1 MSPGSNEARNGLW
14 VAVGSFVIWGLM
26 PLYWHFLKVVPSLQ
40 IVAHRVL
47 WSTLL
52 VVAWLLWSQG
62 RGWLRAALARPRA
75 AWMLALSGLLIG
87 INWSLYIWAVNAGH
101 VIESSL
107 GYFINPLLNVVLGV
121 AFLHER
127 LSRAQWVSVALAAA
141 GVAWLTVQFGQ
152 PPWIAICL
160 ALSFALYGLL
170 RKLLAIDA
178 VAGLGVESVYLF
190 APALAMLVWV
200 EAKGQGGFFST
211 WGTGVDA
218 LLIFGGAL
226 TALPLIGF
234 AFAVRRVK
242 LSTVGLIQYIA
253 PTLQFLTGVFVFHE
267 AFDRTRLVGF
277 AFIWAGLIVFAG
289 DGLRRARQRTL
300 SATVGAASA
309 AMPLAEKH
317 RG

>member
-1 MSPGSNEARNGLW
+1 MNTSSESRAGLW
-14 VAVGSFVIWGLM
+14 VAIASFVLWGLM
-26 PLYWHFLKVVPSLQ
+26 PLYWHLLKAVPSLQ
-40 IVAHRVL
+40 VVAHRVV

-52 VVAWLLWSQG
+52 VVTWLLWKNG

-75 AWMLALSGLLIG
+75 AWVLALSGALIG
-87 INWSLYIWAVNAGH
+87 FNWSLYIWAVNAGH
-101 VIESSL
+101 VVESSL

-121 AFLHER
+121 VFLHER
-127 LSRAQWVSVALAAA
+127 LSRVKWLAVAFAAA
-141 GVAWLTVQFGQ
+141 GVLWLTVQFGQ

-190 APALAMLVWV
+190 LPAIAVVAWG
-200 EAKGQGGFFST
+200 ETHGQGGFLPLNGVDA
-211 WGTGVDA
+211 WGLAADA

-234 AFAVRRVK
+234 AFAVRRVP
-242 LSTVGLIQYIA
+242 LSVVGLLQYIA

-267 AFDRTRLVGF
+267 AFDRQRLAGF
-277 AFIWAGLIVFAG
+277 VFIWVGLVIFAI
-289 DGLRRARQRTL
+289 DGALRARRQ
-300 SATVGAASA
+300 AVAPIAAA
-309 AMPLAEKH
+309 PQE
-317 RG
+317 G

>member
-1 MSPGSNEARNGLW
+1 MTPANTDARHGLW
-14 VAVGSFVIWGLM
+14 VAVGSFVLWGLM

-40 IVAHRVL
+40 IVAHRVV
-47 WSTLL
+47 WSALL
-52 VVAWLLWSQG
+52 VVAWLLWAQG

-87 INWSLYIWAVNAGH
+87 VNWSLYVRAVNAGH

-107 GYFINPLLNVVLGV
+107 GYFMNPLLNVVLGV
-121 AFLHER
+121 ALLHER
-127 LSRAQWVSVALAAA
+127 LSRAQWISVALAAV
-141 GVAWLTVQFGQ
+141 GVAWLTFQFGQ

-160 ALSFALYGLL
+160 AFSFALYGLL
-170 RKLLAIDA
+170 RKLLVIDA
-178 VAGLGVESVYLF
+178 VAGLGVESVYLL
-190 APALAMLVWV
+190 APALLMLLWF
-200 EAKGQGGFFST
+200 ESQGQGGFFGA
-211 WGTGVDA
+211 WGTRVDA

-267 AFDRTRLVGF
+267 AFDQTRLVGF
-277 AFIWAGLIVFAG
+277 AFIWAGLLVFAG
-289 DGLRRARQRTL
+289 DGLRRARQRSALATL
-300 SATVGAASA
+300 
-309 AMPLAEKH
+309 PH
-317 RG
+317 

>member
-1 MSPGSNEARNGLW
+1 MNPAVSAERRGLW
-14 VAVGSFVIWGLM
+14 VAIASFVLWGLM
-26 PLYWHFLKVVPSLQ
+26 PLYWHLLKMVPSLQ
-40 IVAHRVL
+40 IVAHRVV

-52 VVAWLLWSQG
+52 VVAWLLWKSG

-75 AWMLALSGLLIG
+75 AWMLALSGALIG
-87 INWSLYIWAVNAGH
+87 FNWSLYIWAVNAGH
-101 VIESSL
+101 VVESSL

-121 AFLHER
+121 VFLHER
-127 LSRAQWVSVALAAA
+127 LSRVKWLAVAFAAA

-190 APALAMLVWV
+190 LPAIAVVAWGEMH
-200 EAKGQGGFFST
+200 GQGGFLPLNGVDA
-211 WGTGVDA
+211 WGAGADA

-234 AFAVRRVK
+234 AFAVRRVP
-242 LSTVGLIQYIA
+242 LSVVGLLQYIA

-267 AFDRTRLVGF
+267 AFDQQRLVGF
-277 AFIWAGLIVFAG
+277 VLIWIGLAIFASESVW
-289 DGLRRARQRTL
+289 RARRQAAL
-300 SATVGAASA
+300 SAA
-309 AMPLAEKH
+309 
-317 RG
+317 

>member
-1 MSPGSNEARNGLW
+1 MTPANTDARHGLW
-14 VAVGSFVIWGLM
+14 VAVGSFVLWGLM

-40 IVAHRVL
+40 IVAHRVV
-47 WSTLL
+47 WSALL
-52 VVAWLLWSQG
+52 VVAWLLWAQG

-87 INWSLYIWAVNAGH
+87 VNWSLYVWAVNAGH

-107 GYFINPLLNVVLGV
+107 GYFMNPLLNVVLGV
-121 AFLHER
+121 ALLHER
-127 LSRAQWVSVALAAA
+127 LSRAQWISVALAAV
-141 GVAWLTVQFGQ
+141 GVAWLTFQFGQ

-160 ALSFALYGLL
+160 AFSFALYGLL
-170 RKLLAIDA
+170 RKLLVIDA
-178 VAGLGVESVYLF
+178 VAGLGVESVYLL
-190 APALAMLVWV
+190 APALLMLLWF
-200 EAKGQGGFFST
+200 ESQGQGGFFGA
-211 WGTGVDA
+211 WGTRVDA

-267 AFDRTRLVGF
+267 AFDQTRLVGF
-277 AFIWAGLIVFAG
+277 AFIWAGLLVFAG
-289 DGLRRARQRTL
+289 DGLRRARQRSALATL
-300 SATVGAASA
+300 
-309 AMPLAEKH
+309 PH
-317 RG
+317 

>member
-1 MSPGSNEARNGLW
+1 MSPVLSAERHGLW
-14 VAVGSFVIWGLM
+14 VAIASFVLWGLM
-26 PLYWHFLKVVPSLQ
+26 PLYWHLLKMVPSLQ
-40 IVAHRVL
+40 IVAHRVV

-52 VVAWLLWSQG
+52 VVAWLLWKSG

-75 AWMLALSGLLIG
+75 AWMLALSGALIG
-87 INWSLYIWAVNAGH
+87 FNWSLYIWAVNAGH
-101 VIESSL
+101 VVESSL

-121 AFLHER
+121 VFLHER
-127 LSRAQWVSVALAAA
+127 LSRMKWLAVAFAAA

-178 VAGLGVESVYLF
+178 VAGLGVESAYLF
-190 APALAMLVWV
+190 LPAIAVVAWGEMQ
-200 EAKGQGGFFST
+200 GQGGFLPLNGVDA
-211 WGTGVDA
+211 WGAGADA

-234 AFAVRRVK
+234 AFAVRRVP
-242 LSTVGLIQYIA
+242 LSVVGLLQYIA

-267 AFDRTRLVGF
+267 AFDRQRLVGF
-277 AFIWAGLIVFAG
+277 VLIWIGLAIFASESVW
-289 DGLRRARQRTL
+289 RARRQAAL
-300 SATVGAASA
+300 SAA
-309 AMPLAEKH
+309 
-317 RG
+317 

>member
-1 MSPGSNEARNGLW
+1 MNAVLSAERRGLW
-14 VAVGSFVIWGLM
+14 VAIASFVLWGLM
-26 PLYWHFLKVVPSLQ
+26 PLYWHLLKMVPSLQ
-40 IVAHRVL
+40 IVAHRVV

-52 VVAWLLWSQG
+52 VVAWLLWKSG

-75 AWMLALSGLLIG
+75 AWMLALSGALIG
-87 INWSLYIWAVNAGH
+87 FNWSLYIWAVNAGH
-101 VIESSL
+101 VVESSL

-121 AFLHER
+121 VFLHER
-127 LSRAQWVSVALAAA
+127 LSRVKWLAVAFAAA

-190 APALAMLVWV
+190 LPAIAVVAWGEMH
-200 EAKGQGGFFST
+200 GQGGFLPLNGVDA
-211 WGTGVDA
+211 WGAGADA

-234 AFAVRRVK
+234 AFAVRRVP
-242 LSTVGLIQYIA
+242 LSVVGLLQYIA

-267 AFDRTRLVGF
+267 AFDQQRLVGF
-277 AFIWAGLIVFAG
+277 VLIWIGLAIFASESVW
-289 DGLRRARQRTL
+289 RARRQAAL
-300 SATVGAASA
+300 SAA
-309 AMPLAEKH
+309 
-317 RG
+317 

>member
-1 MSPGSNEARNGLW
+1 MNPHSENRAGLW
-14 VAVGSFVIWGLM
+14 VAIASFVLWGLM
-26 PLYWHFLKVVPSLQ
+26 PLYWHLLKVVPSLQ
-40 IVAHRVL
+40 IVAHRVI

-52 VVAWLLWSQG
+52 VVAWLLWKQG

-75 AWMLALSGLLIG
+75 AWMLGLSGALIG
-87 INWSLYIWAVNAGH
+87 FNWSLYIWAVNAGH
-101 VIESSL
+101 VVESSL

-127 LSRAQWVSVALAAA
+127 LSRSQWAAVALAAA
-141 GVAWLTVQFGQ
+141 GVLWLTIQFGQ

-190 APALAMLVWV
+190 LPALAVMLWG
-200 EAKGQGGFFST
+200 ASHGQGGFLPADGAPG
-211 WGTGVDA
+211 WGLGVDA

-234 AFAVRRVK
+234 AFAVRRVP
-242 LSTVGLIQYIA
+242 LSVVGLLQYIA

-267 AFDRTRLVGF
+267 AFDRNRLIGF
-277 AFIWAGLIVFAG
+277 VFIWIGLAIFAL
-289 DGLRRARQRTL
+289 DGALRARRQIAAIAATAAR
-300 SATVGAASA
+300 SA
-309 AMPLAEKH
+309 
-317 RG
+317 

>member
-1 MSPGSNEARNGLW
+1 MNPALSAERGGLW
-14 VAVGSFVIWGLM
+14 VAIASFVLWGLM
-26 PLYWHFLKVVPSLQ
+26 PLYWHLLKMVPSLQ
-40 IVAHRVL
+40 IVAHRVV

-52 VVAWLLWSQG
+52 VVAWLLWKSG

-75 AWMLALSGLLIG
+75 AWMLALSGALIG
-87 INWSLYIWAVNAGH
+87 FNWSLYIWAVNAGH
-101 VIESSL
+101 VVESSL

-121 AFLHER
+121 VFLHER
-127 LSRAQWVSVALAAA
+127 LSRVKWLAVAFAAA

-190 APALAMLVWV
+190 LPAIAVVAWGEMH
-200 EAKGQGGFFST
+200 GQGGFLPLNGVDA
-211 WGTGVDA
+211 WGAGADA

-234 AFAVRRVK
+234 AFAVRRVP
-242 LSTVGLIQYIA
+242 LSVVGLLQYIA

-267 AFDRTRLVGF
+267 AFDQQRLVGF
-277 AFIWAGLIVFAG
+277 VLIWIGLAIFASESVW
-289 DGLRRARQRTL
+289 RARRQAAL
-300 SATVGAASA
+300 SAA
-309 AMPLAEKH
+309 
-317 RG
+317 

>member
-1 MSPGSNEARNGLW
+1 MNPAVSAERRGLW
-14 VAVGSFVIWGLM
+14 VAIASFVLWGLM
-26 PLYWHFLKVVPSLQ
+26 PLYWHLLKMVPSLQ
-40 IVAHRVL
+40 IVAHRVV

-52 VVAWLLWSQG
+52 VVAWLLWKNG

-75 AWMLALSGLLIG
+75 AWMLALSGALIG
-87 INWSLYIWAVNAGH
+87 FNWSLYIWAVNAGH
-101 VIESSL
+101 VVESSL

-121 AFLHER
+121 VFLHER
-127 LSRAQWVSVALAAA
+127 LSRVKWLAVAFAAA

-190 APALAMLVWV
+190 LPAIAVVAWGEMH
-200 EAKGQGGFFST
+200 GQGGFLPLNGVDA
-211 WGTGVDA
+211 WGAGADA

-234 AFAVRRVK
+234 AFAVRRVP
-242 LSTVGLIQYIA
+242 LSVVGLLQYIA

-267 AFDRTRLVGF
+267 AFDQQRLIGF
-277 AFIWAGLIVFAG
+277 VFIWIGLAIFASESVWQA
-289 DGLRRARQRTL
+289 RRQ
-300 SATVGAASA
+300 AAVSA
-309 AMPLAEKH
+309 A
-317 RG
+317 

>member
-1 MSPGSNEARNGLW
+1 MSPAQREARHGLW
-14 VAVGSFVIWGLM
+14 VAVGSFVVWGMM

-40 IVAHRVL
+40 IVAHRIL

-52 VVAWLLWSQG
+52 VAGWLLWSQG

-75 AWMLALSGLLIG
+75 AWMLALSSLLIG
-87 INWSLYIWAVNAGH
+87 SNWALYIWAVNAGH
-101 VIESSL
+101 VVESSL
-107 GYFINPLLNVVLGV
+107 GYFINPLLNVLLGV

-141 GVAWLTVQFGQ
+141 GVAWLTIQFGQ

-160 ALSFALYGLL
+160 ALSFAFYGLL
-170 RKLLAIDA
+170 RKLLSIDA

-190 APALAMLVWV
+190 APALLMLLWV
-200 EAKGQGGFFST
+200 ESHGQGGFFGA

-234 AFAVRRVK
+234 SFAVRRIK
-242 LSTVGLIQYIA
+242 LSTVGVIQYIA
-253 PTLQFLTGVFVFHE
+253 PTLQFLTGVFIFQE
-267 AFDRTRLVGF
+267 AFDHNRLVGF
-277 AFIWAGLIVFAG
+277 GFIWAALAIFAG
-289 DGLRRARQRTL
+289 DGLVRARRL
-300 SATVGAASA
+300 SIAGKSLQSPAEPAS
-309 AMPLAEKH
+309 
-317 RG
+317 